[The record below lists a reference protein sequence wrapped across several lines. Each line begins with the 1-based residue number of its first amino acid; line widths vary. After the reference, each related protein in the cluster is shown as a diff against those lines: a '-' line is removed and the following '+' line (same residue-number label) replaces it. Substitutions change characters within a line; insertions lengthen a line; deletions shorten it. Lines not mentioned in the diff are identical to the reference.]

1 VDPEFASTH
10 PDRELALYRAFEAL
24 AGLAS
29 APDAALD
36 PLVVVAFEV
45 LRAAGDKVESRD
57 LARTLA
63 KRHTSYGRQNP
74 MRYRWGL
81 SHNAEPGSS
90 AYRRPPGPR
99 VHWRPAEDEWL
110 DRDRS
115 GYGRR
120 LMEPIVMA
128 AQFGFWGRVAED
140 REHEPEVADLAGALL
155 EEALPVAEHDIAF
168 LHTALDPWRDTFAL
182 WVLTSEPQ
190 TAARLRDLLF
200 TLAIR
205 YGSIAARDGLVRG
218 TRHPWFQRPLV
229 SASAHLASSLWHWGA
244 YPSVVPKLV
253 SFVAL
258 TRNPDGSW
266 ADENQPPDILTTLA
280 AADLLSRLDPGFDP
294 EPTAAW
300 LIGQQEESGW
310 WRALDPEVP
319 WLTATVA
326 RWLRQA
332 QLPFT
337 HRFSWP
343 TAPVWARDR
352 MTGLTTFAAVEELA
366 AVMGELPRL
375 ANERIDVA
383 FLDLAGFRAF
393 NSRHGSQDEGD
404 RLLAVLGGALRDMP
418 GVLPVRI
425 GGDEMLI
432 LGKPGAGIGDT
443 IAAWRTAWPARLRAA
458 GFTDPVAPR
467 ILIGTAPTRDLNHL
481 RRELGE
487 GIFRMKQAFTDV
499 PPEGVQATLD

>member
-1 VDPEFASTH
+1 VQPEFEASR
-10 PDRELALYRAFEAL
+10 PNRDIALYRAFEAL
-24 AGLAS
+24 SGLAC
-29 APDAALD
+29 APDAADD
-36 PLVVVAFEV
+36 PLVVVAHEV
-45 LRAAGDKVESRD
+45 VRAAGDQVNNRN

-63 KRHTSYGRQNP
+63 KRHAAYGRHNP
-74 MRYRWGL
+74 RRYRWSL
-81 SHNAEPGSS
+81 SYNAEPGSTV
-90 AYRRPPGPR
+90 YLQPPGPR
-99 VHWRPAEDEWL
+99 AHWRPAEAEWL

-120 LMEPIVMA
+120 LMEPIVIA
-128 AQFGFWGRVAED
+128 AQFGYWGRIAENRD
-140 REHEPEVADLAGALL
+140 YEPEIADFASSLVD
-155 EEALPVAEHDIAF
+155 EALPVAEHDIAA
-168 LHTALDPWRDTFAL
+168 LHMALDPWRDTFAL

-190 TAARLRDLLF
+190 AAGRLRDLLF

-218 TRHPWFQRPLV
+218 IRHPWFQRPLV
-229 SASAHLASSLWHWGA
+229 SASAHLASSLWHWGT

-253 SFVAL
+253 SFVAVM
-258 TRNPDGSW
+258 RNADGSW
-266 ADENQPPDILTTLA
+266 ADENQPADILTTLA
-280 AADLLSRLDPGFDP
+280 AADLLTRLDPGFDP
-294 EPTAAW
+294 TPTVAW
-300 LIGQQEESGW
+300 LIAQQEESGW

-319 WLTATVA
+319 WLTAAVA

-332 QLPFT
+332 ELPFT
-337 HRFSWP
+337 QRFDWP
-343 TAPVWARDR
+343 SAPIWARDR
-352 MTGLTTFAAVEELA
+352 MTGLTTLAALEELA
-366 AVMGELPRL
+366 IAMGQLPRL
-375 ANERIDVA
+375 ADEPTQAA

-404 RLLAVLGGALRDMP
+404 RLLSVLGGALRDMP

-432 LGKPGAGIGDT
+432 LGKPGAD
-443 IAAWRTAWPARLRAA
+443 IAATIEAWRMAWPGRLRAA

-467 ILIGTAPTRDLNHL
+467 ILIGSARTGELTRL

-487 GIFRMKQAFTDV
+487 GIFRMKQTFAEV